1 MNKYIKKRNWAFVL
15 WPDSA
20 PIEWRDILQETGL
33 MFAISPFHDKDLNPD
48 GSPKK
53 PHYHVIMCFDGP
65 TTFNNACSIAKRVGA
80 NTVQPLEQI
89 RGYYR
94 YFTHIDNP
102 EKYQYNDKDITT
114 INGFNINNYIELTY
128 SEINNLLFQI
138 QYIIK
143 DKKITEYSELCDL
156 LHESDS
162 KELWEIAISHTTFLD
177 RYITSRRYKTKKEK
191 TESEDFSDVVFDI
204 L

>member
-1 MNKYIKKRNWAFVL
+1 MQKNLKKRNWAFVL

-20 PIEWRDILQETGL
+20 LENWRDILQESGL
-33 MFAISPFHDKDLNPD
+33 MFAISPYHDKDINAD

-65 TTFNNACSIAKRVGA
+65 TTYKNALSVAQRVGGV

-102 EKYQYNDKDITT
+102 EKYQYNDNEITT
-114 INGFNINNYIELTY
+114 INGFDINNYIELTY
-128 SEINNLLFQI
+128 TEVVKLLMQI
-138 QYIIK
+138 QQIIR
-143 DKKITEYSELCDL
+143 DKHFTEYADLCDFL
-156 LHESDS
+156 LDNEL
-162 KELWEIAISHTTFLD
+162 KELHEIAISKTVFIKS
-177 RYITSRRYKTKKEK
+177 YIDSRRYKTKMEVKNDK
-191 TESEDFSDVVFDI
+191 N
-204 L
+204 